1 MNSRDLRAIQHVERL
16 SKLGVHSLKIEGRTK
31 SFYYCARTAQVYR
44 QAIDDAAAGKPFN
57 ANLMGTLENLAHRGY
72 TEGFLR
78 RHVHSDYQ
86 NYDYGYS
93 VSDSQQF
100 VGEVLERSAN
110 GMAKIAVKNKFLVG
124 NSLELMTP
132 QGNISFELAHMENK
146 KGEQIEV
153 APGDGHIVE
162 IPVPEN
168 VDLSYGI
175 LLRNLDDKES
185 TRQPHAVA

>member
-1 MNSRDLRAIQHVERL
+1 
-16 SKLGVHSLKIEGRTK
+16 
-31 SFYYCARTAQVYR
+31 
-44 QAIDDAAAGKPFN
+44 
-57 ANLMGTLENLAHRGY
+57 MGTLENLAHRGY

-153 APGDGHIVE
+153 APGDGHVVT
-162 IPVPEN
+162 IPVPDN
-168 VDLSYGI
+168 IDLNYGI

>member
-1 MNSRDLRAIQHVERL
+1 MM
-16 SKLGVHSLKIEGRTK
+16 
-31 SFYYCARTAQVYR
+31 R
-44 QAIDDAAAGKPFN
+44 QPVKPFN
-57 ANLMGTLENLAHRGY
+57 ANLMGTLESLAHRGY

-78 RHVHSDYQ
+78 RPCALLITRITTTA
-86 NYDYGYS
+86 NS

-146 KGEQIEV
+146 KGEQIE
-153 APGDGHIVE
+153 
-162 IPVPEN
+162 
-168 VDLSYGI
+168 S
-175 LLRNLDDKES
+175 RS
-185 TRQPHAVA
+185 R